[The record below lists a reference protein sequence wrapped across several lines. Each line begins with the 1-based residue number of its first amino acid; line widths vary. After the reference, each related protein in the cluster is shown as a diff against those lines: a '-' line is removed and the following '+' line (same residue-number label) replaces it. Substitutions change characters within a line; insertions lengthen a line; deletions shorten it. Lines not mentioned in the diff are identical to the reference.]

1 MNYLYSY
8 VAIFF
13 KNCTKKP
20 KTFQSETVF
29 LLVCT
34 DNNGVDEPSGGVEA
48 D

>member
-1 MNYLYSY
+1 MNYFLF
-8 VAIFF
+8 ICCFF
-13 KNCTKKP
+13 FFLIIQKKQ
-20 KTFQSETVF
+20 TFQSETVF